1 MPGVDWNISSAF
13 SCKSRSLIDA
23 LKGASLKQQV
33 KSPTKRDKILD
44 LVFTSGDLVLEVKV
58 EEHWGSVTTNAYDN
72 LLDSGVINVQLFG
85 NNVQLF
91 GNLVQV
97 IFIKLQTGSNV
108 LTGEQQLSSCNP
120 AMHTIVVQ
128 CPPDDGLINISQSM
142 INPPPQFGIAK
153 SKPRTYS
160 NRNVVEQDLCDN
172 EFQGKIYS
180 EENENGRDPYD
191 NYSSGDNFLITASE
205 IPSRTNVPEGHYT
218 DEVTFSGYYPDTQL
232 VPEQSGPYPYP
243 TESFFA
249 ARDVTT
255 ITTIFPY
262 HGRTTP
268 SENENSLPAPELSYQ
283 DEATN
288 LIEELRVSSISGVR
302 IVTGSQ
308 NNMKAYQL
316 GSRAHVT
323 RQSRLIFP
331 YGVPQEFSLIS
342 TFRIKEKTPGE
353 VWNLLQIE
361 SRTGIEQFRLRLY
374 GEMNAVDVYSVA
386 ASGRDKVITFENV
399 DKLFDGKWHKLSL
412 SVRRNQFTLY
422 VDCQQVGSSPVSLY
436 GTIKTDG
443 ISTMARK
450 LKDDATANID
460 IQQLDILADAA
471 RAEEATCCELTGLV
485 SLLCSNLGQNEA
497 PTGCNCL
504 PGEPGFSGFPG
515 SKGEKGKQGSVG
527 YGGVYGRQGYKGSR
541 GAQGRRGDTGP
552 RGDPGQDGSDGPSGF
567 AGDIGYVGVPGEKGI
582 QGLPGKK
589 GEPGLTGP
597 QGESGEKGDMGAIGK
612 IGNTGIDGPPGGKG
626 SRGLLG
632 KQGPEGPKG
641 QKGDAGAPGFFG
653 SIGDLGYV
661 GITGLSGI
669 PGFRGT
675 DGKDGV
681 NGVRGKEGDL
691 GIMGPKGDKGDRGPP
706 GPPGIEGPEGAM
718 GSRGDD
724 GIPGKPGPQG
734 LGGPK
739 GSQGDT
745 GDDGIQGEK
754 GRQGATGKTGAKGDP
769 GDTGD
774 KGSQGKR
781 GHAGPSG
788 QVGRTGA
795 PGSPGPRGHLG
806 PIGDRGEQG
815 PPGPPGVPGQQG
827 PDMPD
832 QLVYELCRKV
842 VIEAT
847 IKYAASIR
855 GKCASG
861 CPTAGVSLIGPPGPP
876 GVTGKAGKKGKLGS
890 SGVNGK
896 RGPRGPIGVPGQKG
910 AQGDQ
915 GEKGVKG
922 QTGNQGTGLPGPD
935 GVQGPRGYPGYPG
948 VAKEGQPGPQGPPGY
963 SGPPGQQGIQGPAG
977 VPGFC
982 EARDC
987 GINAPSML
995 NEQGLGMPF

>member
-33 KSPTKRDKILD
+33 KSPTKRDIILD
-44 LVFTSGDLVLEVKV
+44 LVFTSGDLVLEVKNMCGKRKHIGTWLFMCSLIATQLLYSQGQ
-58 EEHWGSVTTNAYDN
+58 EYSGDN
-72 LLDSGVINVQLFG
+72 SG
-85 NNVQLF
+85 
-91 GNLVQV
+91 
-97 IFIKLQTGSNV
+97 
-108 LTGEQQLSSCNP
+108 
-120 AMHTIVVQ
+120 
-128 CPPDDGLINISQSM
+128 
-142 INPPPQFGIAK
+142 
-153 SKPRTYS
+153 
-160 NRNVVEQDLCDN
+160 DN
-172 EFQGKIYS
+172 EFQGEIYS
-180 EENENGRDPYD
+180 EENENKRDPYD
-191 NYSSGDNFLITASE
+191 NYSSGDHFLITASE

-218 DEVTFSGYYPDTQL
+218 DEVTFSGYFPDTQL
-232 VPEQSGPYPYP
+232 VTEQSGPYPYP

-288 LIEELRVSSISGVR
+288 LIEEFRVSSISGVR

-323 RQSRLIFP
+323 RQSWLIFP

-361 SRTGIEQFRLRLY
+361 SRTGTEQFRLRLY

-460 IQQLDILADAA
+460 IQQLDIVADAA

-485 SLLCSNLGQNEA
+485 SLLCSNLGENEA

-515 SKGEKGKQGSVG
+515 SKGEKGKQGSPG
-527 YGGVYGRQGYKGSR
+527 YLGVYGRQGYKGSI

-552 RGDPGQDGSDGPSGF
+552 RGDPGPDGSDGPSGF

-597 QGESGEKGDMGAIGK
+597 LRESGEKGDMGAIGK

-626 SRGLLG
+626 SRGLPG
-632 KQGPEGPKG
+632 KQGPEGPNG
-641 QKGDAGAPGFFG
+641 QKG
-653 SIGDLGYV
+653 I
-661 GITGLSGI
+661 
-669 PGFRGT
+669 
-675 DGKDGV
+675 

-691 GIMGPKGDKGDRGPP
+691 GIMGPKGDKGDRGSP

-754 GRQGATGKTGAKGDP
+754 GRQGARGKTGAKGDP

-781 GHAGPSG
+781 GPAGPSG

-806 PIGDRGEQG
+806 LIGDRGEQG
-815 PPGPPGVPGQQG
+815 PPGPPGVPGPQG

-861 CPTAGVSLIGPPGPP
+861 CPMAGVSLIGPPGPP

-915 GEKGVKG
+915 GEKGAKG
-922 QTGNQGTGLPGPD
+922 QRGNQGTGLPGPD

-995 NEQGLGMPF
+995 NEQGLRMPF